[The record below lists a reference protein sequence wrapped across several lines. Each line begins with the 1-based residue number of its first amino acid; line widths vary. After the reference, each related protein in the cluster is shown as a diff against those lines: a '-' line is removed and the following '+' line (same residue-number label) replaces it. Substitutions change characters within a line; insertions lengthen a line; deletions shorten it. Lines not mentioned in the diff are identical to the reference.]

1 MAPTNEL
8 FDQTAS
14 NLEEA
19 ARGGLVVL
27 VADKAGIDHLGRK
40 AAHVIEVRTAN
51 SFVAPI
57 IYAVPGQLLAY
68 HAAAAKGTDVD
79 QPRYLAKPSEF
90 QRIRSATRCY
100 SAACHH
106 FPPP

>member
-1 MAPTNEL
+1 VAPTNEI

-79 QPRYLAKPSEF
+79 QPRYLVD
-90 QRIRSATRCY
+90 RL
-100 SAACHH
+100 
-106 FPPP
+106 